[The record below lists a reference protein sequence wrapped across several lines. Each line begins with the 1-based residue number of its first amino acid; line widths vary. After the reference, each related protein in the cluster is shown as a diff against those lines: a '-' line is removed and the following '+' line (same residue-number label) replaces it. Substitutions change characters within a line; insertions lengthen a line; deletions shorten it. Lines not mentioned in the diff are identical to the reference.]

1 MEEGSLVRSMGIKNE
16 ALERQSR
23 ELGWEGVGN

>member
-1 MEEGSLVRSMGIKNE
+1 MEEGSLVRSMETKNE

-23 ELGWEGVGN
+23 ELGWEGADN